1 MPMANYMGVDL
12 GGTKAGFVLADGDGN
27 FLYEKSFPSPFQRT
41 SRLTAGGEP
50 ETVIDAEMTDV
61 PADRRVAAYL
71 ERLESEFLKEA
82 KRTAGAASPERRGFS
97 LCGKTWVQ
105 DGKIVMVGSNSPMRF
120 AADLGGGREGIIV
133 TDALDGT
140 QAAND
145 GNAAATAQGIYYR
158 AVSGI
163 EPRETGYIILGTGF
177 GFGIP
182 FYSALTEIG
191 HIPVRAMPDWLRQEC
206 GCTEGRKTV
215 CAENYASGR
224 GLQETARILLAM
236 EGTPELEA
244 AFPGRPGPGPGRLV
258 SASLLKG
265 GNADPRAILDLARD
279 GKDGLA
285 SFIEDLAAEV
295 TAMAAVTAALL
306 FGLQVIGAGESI
318 ALHHPWHV
326 RRIAEKAE
334 ALVAGNNMLR
344 PRLRIEPT
352 PLRDP
357 AKFGALSLVVPVERY
372 EAWAS
377 KMAGEKK

>member
-1 MPMANYMGVDL
+1 MGNTLGVDL

-27 FLYEKSFPSPFQRT
+27 FLCEKSYPSPFQRT

-50 ETVIDAEMTDV
+50 QTVIDAEMTDV

-82 KRTAGAASPERRGFS
+82 KRTAGAAAPDRKGYS

-120 AADLGGGREGIIV
+120 AAGLGGGREGIV
-133 TDALDGT
+133 VADASDVVR
-140 QAAND
+140 AAND

-191 HIPVRAMPDWLRQEC
+191 HIPVRSMPDWLLQEC
-206 GCTEGRKTV
+206 GCTEGRRTA

-224 GLQETARILLAM
+224 GLQETARILLSM
-236 EGTPELEA
+236 EGKPELEA
-244 AFPGRPGPGPGRLV
+244 PFPGRPGPGPGRLV
-258 SASLLKG
+258 SESALKNG
-265 GNADPRAILDLARD
+265 AADSKRIMDLARE

-285 SFIEDLAAEV
+285 RFIGELAADV
-295 TAMAAVTAALL
+295 TAHAAVTAALL

-326 RRIAEKAE
+326 RRIAEKAD
-334 ALVAGNNMLR
+334 ALTAGNNMLR
-344 PRLRIEPT
+344 PKLRIEST

-357 AKFGALSLVVPVERY
+357 AKFGALSLVVPEERY

-377 KMAGEKK
+377 KMAAV